1 MSFHFNSLVDTIFHL
16 FASLPFSYT
25 FKLTTCIRT
34 ILYLKII
41 TSNNKVSEIMPS
53 TSKKPFFLKIFAL
66 FPCIT
71 YSTCYTWSWNL
82 LFSHGRFPR
91 ALYRESGL
99 SQDRGPTPGTCLFF
113 FKFYF
118 SVFLIS
124 FFRWFIN
131 YFKESEVFCILV
143 FSHHYTRK
151 GLLPV
156 WQVYPFRTLFN
167 WGHASEHCWI
177 LTLLNQATYFL

>member
-34 ILYLKII
+34 LLYLKII

-53 TSKKPFFLKIFAL
+53 TSKNTFSSKSLRFFLALRIPLVTHDLKI
-66 FPCIT
+66 
-71 YSTCYTWSWNL
+71 YSSVMAGSLEHCTAKAVSVRIDIL
-82 LFSHGRFPR
+82 HR
-91 ALYRESGL
+91 GL
-99 SQDRGPTPGTCLFF
+99 VFF

-131 YFKESEVFCILV
+131 YFKESEVFL
-143 FSHHYTRK
+143 YTR
-151 GLLPV
+151 
-156 WQVYPFRTLFN
+156 LFTSL
-167 WGHASEHCWI
+167 H
-177 LTLLNQATYFL
+177 